1 MINTPLTL
9 PCGAIIKNRLCKAAM
24 TERLCGRTGI
34 PNNKLTHLY
43 RRWADTGAGLLIT
56 GNVMIDRNHLESA
69 GNIIIDSDVIH
80 PEFKAVAEAGKS
92 QGNHLWVQISH
103 SGRQTSRFINLKPKS
118 ASDVQLKKMG
128 LFGKPRSMTESD
140 IREVIVGFA
149 RAARVSKGSGFTGVQ
164 IHAAHGYLLS
174 QFLSP
179 ITNHRKD
186 QWGGSLDNRSRLLIS
201 IIDEVRKE
209 VGPDFPIS
217 VKLNSADF
225 QRGGFSEEES
235 IEVIKKLEESGIDLL
250 EISGGT
256 YEKVVFFLM
265 NGENAREST
274 KRREAYFLDFAE
286 KVRALTSL
294 PLMVTGGFRTHSF
307 SSKAIEDGA
316 IDMVGMAR
324 PFITNL
330 DEIKEFI
337 SGNTEN
343 LLDLVIRT
351 GVADLEETAEA
362 GFYARNILRIAQG
375 KEVKFNYSSIGNAT
389 FFVKHEFI
397 KGMSRRILGSR

>member
-1 MINTPLTL
+1 MINTPFTL
-9 PCGAIIKNRLCKAAM
+9 PCGVVINNRLCKAAM
-24 TERLCGRTGI
+24 TERLCGRKGI
-34 PNNKLTHLY
+34 PNKELIRLY
-43 RRWADTGAGLLIT
+43 KRWADTGVGLQIT

-69 GNIIIDSDVIH
+69 GNIVIDSDIIH
-80 PEFKAVAEAGKS
+80 PEFKSIAEAGKS
-92 QGNHLWVQISH
+92 QGNHIWVQIGH
-103 SGRQTSRFINLKPKS
+103 SGRQTSRFVNLKPMS
-118 ASDVQLKKMG
+118 ASSVQLKKMG

-140 IREVIVGFA
+140 IKDVIVGFS
-149 RAARVSKGSGFTGVQ
+149 RAARVCKEAGFTGIQ
-164 IHAAHGYLLS
+164 IHSAHGYLLS

-179 ITNHRKD
+179 ITNHRQD
-186 QWGGSLDNRSRLLIS
+186 QWGGSLENRSRLLIS

-209 VGPDFPIS
+209 VGSDFPIS

-225 QRGGFSEEES
+225 QRGGFTEEDS

-265 NGENAREST
+265 NGENSREST
-274 KRREAYFLDFAE
+274 RRREAYFLDFAE
-286 KVRALTSL
+286 KVRKITRL

-307 SSKAIEDGA
+307 SSKTIEDGA
-316 IDMVGMAR
+316 IDMIGMAR
-324 PFITNL
+324 PFVTNL
-330 DEIKEFI
+330 DEIKGFI
-337 SGNTEN
+337 SGETEN

-362 GFYARNILRIAQG
+362 GFYARNIIRLAKG
-375 KEVKFNYSSIGNAT
+375 KEVNFNYSSFGNAN

-397 KGMSRRILGSR
+397 KGMARWILGSK

>member
-9 PCGAIIKNRLCKAAM
+9 PCGTIIKNRLCKAAM

>member
-1 MINTPLTL
+1 MINTPLAL

-24 TERLCGRTGI
+24 TERLCSRTGI
-34 PNNKLTHLY
+34 PNHKLTHLY
-43 RRWADTGAGLLIT
+43 KRWAETGTGLQIT

-80 PEFKAVAEAGKS
+80 PEFKALAEAGKI
-92 QGNHLWVQISH
+92 QGNHIWVQISH
-103 SGRQTSRFINLKPKS
+103 SGRQTSRFVNLKPKS
-118 ASDVQLKKMG
+118 ASEVQLKKMG

-140 IREVIVGFA
+140 IKDVIVGFA
-149 RAARVSKGSGFTGVQ
+149 RAARVCKGAGFTGVQ

-186 QWGGSLDNRSRLLIS
+186 QWGGSLDNRSRLLLS

-235 IEVIKKLEESGIDLL
+235 IEVIKMLEESGIDLL

-265 NGENAREST
+265 NGENTREST
-274 KRREAYFLDFAE
+274 RRREAYFLDFAE
-286 KVRALTSL
+286 KVREITSL

-330 DEIKEFI
+330 DEIKGFI
-337 SGNTEN
+337 SGDTEN

-375 KEVKFNYSSIGNAT
+375 KEVKFKFSSVGNAT
-389 FFVKHEFI
+389 FFVKHEFV
-397 KGMSRRILGSR
+397 KGMARRIFGSK